1 MSTLYR
7 TTLAMCCLASLLPL
21 GALAADAEQPPVTNE
36 APAAPAPRPPLL
48 ERSQEDAQALE
59 RLVPKAEQQTLQG
72 GADSFLALWKPA
84 NDSDPQGAVI
94 IVPGAGETA
103 DWPNA
108 VGPLRR
114 KFPDVGWHSLSIS
127 LPDLLADSPQARV
140 EAKPAAKPAPEQ
152 GESAPAKDLPA
163 DANANVAQAT
173 AADADTAEST
183 DAAQASE
190 QTDPADAARIFARL
204 DAAVA
209 FAQQH
214 NARSIVLIGHGS
226 GAYWAARYLSEQQPP
241 QVQKLVLVAAQ
252 TPGKPGSHLE
262 SAHCRHL
269 LRHPQRRPQRGRAA
283 PAGQQAAEGQPV
295 PAVVADCRAGEQGS
309 GTRAAV
315 PPGAGVDE
323 SVGADLSA
331 MQATRCMAPA
341 VPVIAAEAAPM
352 YGLAHTV

>member
-21 GALAADAEQPPVTNE
+21 GALAADAET
-36 APAAPAPRPPLL
+36 PRPPLL
-48 ERSQEDAQALE
+48 ERSQEDALALE
-59 RLVPKAEQQTLQG
+59 RLVPKAEQQTLQA

-94 IVPGAGETA
+94 IVPGAGENA

-108 VGPLRR
+108 VGPLRQ

-140 EAKPAAKPAPEQ
+140 EAKPKAATDQAQ
-152 GESAPAKDLPA
+152 GERAPVKDVPA

-183 DAAQASE
+183 DAELASE
-190 QTDPADAARIFARL
+190 QSDPADAERIFARL

-209 FAQQH
+209 FAQQR

-226 GAYWAARYLSEQQPP
+226 GAYWAARYLSEKQPP
-241 QVQKLVLVAAQ
+241 QVHKLVMVAAQ
-252 TPGKPGSHLE
+252 TPARVEHDLE
-262 SAHCRHL
+262 SLAPTLKVPTADIYYATRSADRSAAA
-269 LRHPQRRPQRGRAA
+269 LRLQASKRQKDSQYRQLSLIAMPGN
-283 PAGQQAAEGQPV
+283 QAAEQ
-295 PAVVADCRAGEQGS
+295 EQLFRRVRGWMNPQ
-309 GTRAAV
+309 G
-315 PPGAGVDE
+315 
-323 SVGADLSA
+323 
-331 MQATRCMAPA
+331 
-341 VPVIAAEAAPM
+341 
-352 YGLAHTV
+352 

>member
-21 GALAADAEQPPVTNE
+21 GALAADAETPPAANA
-36 APAAPAPRPPLL
+36 APAAETPRPPLL
-48 ERSQEDAQALE
+48 ERSQEDALALE
-59 RLVPKAEQQTLQG
+59 RLVPKAEQQTLQA

-94 IVPGAGETA
+94 IVPGAGENA

-108 VGPLRR
+108 VGPLRQ

-140 EAKPAAKPAPEQ
+140 EAKPKAATDQAQ
-152 GESAPAKDLPA
+152 GERAPVKDVPA

-183 DAAQASE
+183 DAELASE
-190 QTDPADAARIFARL
+190 QSDPADAERIFARL

-209 FAQQH
+209 FAQQR

-226 GAYWAARYLSEQQPP
+226 GAYWAARYLSEKQPP
-241 QVQKLVLVAAQ
+241 QVHKLVMVAAQ
-252 TPGKPGSHLE
+252 TPARVEHDLE
-262 SAHCRHL
+262 SL
-269 LRHPQRRPQRGRAA
+269 A
-283 PAGQQAAEGQPV
+283 PTLKV
-295 PAVVADCRAGEQGS
+295 PTADIYY
-309 GTRAAV
+309 
-315 PPGAGVDE
+315 
-323 SVGADLSA
+323 
-331 MQATRCMAPA
+331 ATRSADRSAAALRLQASKRQKDSQYRQLSLIAMPGNQPA
-341 VPVIAAEAAPM
+341 EQEQLFRRVRGWMNPQ
-352 YGLAHTV
+352 G

>member
-7 TTLAMCCLASLLPL
+7 TTLAMCCLASFLPL
-21 GALAADAEQPPVTNE
+21 GALAAEAEQPPAASE

-72 GADSFLALWKPA
+72 GAESFLALWKPA

-108 VGPLRR
+108 VGPLRQ
-114 KFPDVGWHSLSIS
+114 KFPDIGWHSLSIS

-163 DANANVAQAT
+163 DANANIAQAT

-183 DAAQASE
+183 DAEQASE

-226 GAYWAARYLSEQQPP
+226 GAYWAARYLSETQPP
-241 QVQKLVLVAAQ
+241 QVQKLVMVAAQ
-252 TPGKPGSHLE
+252 TPARVEHDLE
-262 SAHCRHL
+262 SL
-269 LRHPQRRPQRGRAA
+269 VPTLRVPTADIYYATRSGDRSAAAQRLQASKRQKDSQYRQLSLIAMPGNK
-283 PAGQQAAEGQPV
+283 AAEQ
-295 PAVVADCRAGEQGS
+295 EQLFRRVRGWMS
-309 GTRAAV
+309 
-315 PPGAGVDE
+315 
-323 SVGADLSA
+323 L
-331 MQATRCMAPA
+331 
-341 VPVIAAEAAPM
+341 
-352 YGLAHTV
+352 

>member
-7 TTLAMCCLASLLPL
+7 TTLAMCCLASILPL
-21 GALAADAEQPPVTNE
+21 GALAADAEKPSTTTE
-36 APAAPAPRPPLL
+36 APAAQAQRPPLL

-59 RLVPKAEQQTLQG
+59 RLVPKAEQQTLQA

-108 VGPLRR
+108 VGPLRQ
-114 KFPDVGWHSLSIS
+114 KFPDIGWHSLSIS

-140 EAKPAAKPAPEQ
+140 EARPAAEPEQ
-152 GESAPAKDLPA
+152 DKGESAPAKDVPA

-183 DAAQASE
+183 DAKQASE
-190 QTDPADAARIFARL
+190 QTDPADAERVFARL

-226 GAYWAARYLSEQQPP
+226 GAYWAARYLSEKQPP
-241 QVQKLVLVAAQ
+241 QVQKLVMVAAQ
-252 TPGKPGSHLE
+252 TPARVEHDLTSLAPTLRVPTADIYYATRSGDRNAAAQRLQASKRQKDSQYRQLSLIGMPGNK
-262 SAHCRHL
+262 
-269 LRHPQRRPQRGRAA
+269 
-283 PAGQQAAEGQPV
+283 AAEQ
-295 PAVVADCRAGEQGS
+295 EQLFRRVRGWMS
-309 GTRAAV
+309 
-315 PPGAGVDE
+315 
-323 SVGADLSA
+323 L
-331 MQATRCMAPA
+331 
-341 VPVIAAEAAPM
+341 
-352 YGLAHTV
+352 

>member
-21 GALAADAEQPPVTNE
+21 GALAADATKPEAAAE

-59 RLVPKAEQQTLQG
+59 RLVPKAEQQTLQA

-94 IVPGAGETA
+94 IVPGAGENA
-103 DWPNA
+103 DWPNV

-114 KFPDVGWHSLSIS
+114 KFPDIGWHSLSVS
-127 LPDLLADSPQARV
+127 LPDLLADAPQARV
-140 EAKPAAKPAPEQ
+140 EAKPAAEPEKKA
-152 GESAPAKDLPA
+152 GESAPAKDTPA

-183 DAAQASE
+183 DAEQAGE
-190 QTDPADAARIFARL
+190 QNDAADAERIFARL

-209 FAQQH
+209 YAQQH
-214 NARSIVLIGHGS
+214 NSRSIVLIGHGS

-241 QVQKLVLVAAQ
+241 QVQKLVMVAAQ
-252 TPGKPGSHLE
+252 TPARVEHGLE
-262 SAHCRHL
+262 SLTPTLKVPTADLYFATRTGE
-269 LRHPQRRPQRGRAA
+269 RNAAAQRLQASKRQKDSQYKQLSLIAM
-283 PAGQQAAEGQPV
+283 PANK
-295 PAVVADCRAGEQGS
+295 DGEQEQLFRRVRGWMS
-309 GTRAAV
+309 
-315 PPGAGVDE
+315 P
-323 SVGADLSA
+323 
-331 MQATRCMAPA
+331 QQ
-341 VPVIAAEAAPM
+341 
-352 YGLAHTV
+352 

>member
-7 TTLAMCCLASLLPL
+7 TTLAMCCLASFLPL

-252 TPGKPGSHLE
+252 TPARVEHDLE
-262 SAHCRHL
+262 SL
-269 LRHPQRRPQRGRAA
+269 VPTLRVPTADIYYATRSADRSAAAQRLQASKRQKDSQYRQLSLIAMPGNK
-283 PAGQQAAEGQPV
+283 AAEQ
-295 PAVVADCRAGEQGS
+295 EQLFRRVRGWMS
-309 GTRAAV
+309 
-315 PPGAGVDE
+315 
-323 SVGADLSA
+323 L
-331 MQATRCMAPA
+331 
-341 VPVIAAEAAPM
+341 
-352 YGLAHTV
+352 

>member
-7 TTLAMCCLASLLPL
+7 TTLAMCCLASFLPL

-252 TPGKPGSHLE
+252 TPARVEHDLE
-262 SAHCRHL
+262 SLVPTLKVPTADIYYATRSAD
-269 LRHPQRRPQRGRAA
+269 RSAAAQRLQASKRQKDSQYRQLSLIAMPGNK
-283 PAGQQAAEGQPV
+283 AAEQ
-295 PAVVADCRAGEQGS
+295 EQLFRRVRGWMS
-309 GTRAAV
+309 
-315 PPGAGVDE
+315 
-323 SVGADLSA
+323 L
-331 MQATRCMAPA
+331 
-341 VPVIAAEAAPM
+341 
-352 YGLAHTV
+352 

>member
-7 TTLAMCCLASLLPL
+7 TTLAMCCLASFLPF
-21 GALAADAEQPPVTNE
+21 GALAADAEQPPAASE
-36 APAAPAPRPPLL
+36 APATPAPRPPLL

-108 VGPLRR
+108 VGPLRQ

-127 LPDLLADSPQARV
+127 LPDLVADSPQARV

-183 DAAQASE
+183 DAEQASE
-190 QTDPADAARIFARL
+190 QSDPADAARIFARL

-226 GAYWAARYLSEQQPP
+226 GAYWAARYLSETQPP
-241 QVQKLVLVAAQ
+241 QVQKLVMVAAQ
-252 TPGKPGSHLE
+252 TPARVEHDLE
-262 SAHCRHL
+262 SLVPTLKVPTADIYYATRSGD
-269 LRHPQRRPQRGRAA
+269 RSAAAQRLQASKRQKDSQYRQLSLIAMPGNK
-283 PAGQQAAEGQPV
+283 AAEQ
-295 PAVVADCRAGEQGS
+295 EQLFRRVRGWMS
-309 GTRAAV
+309 
-315 PPGAGVDE
+315 
-323 SVGADLSA
+323 L
-331 MQATRCMAPA
+331 
-341 VPVIAAEAAPM
+341 
-352 YGLAHTV
+352 